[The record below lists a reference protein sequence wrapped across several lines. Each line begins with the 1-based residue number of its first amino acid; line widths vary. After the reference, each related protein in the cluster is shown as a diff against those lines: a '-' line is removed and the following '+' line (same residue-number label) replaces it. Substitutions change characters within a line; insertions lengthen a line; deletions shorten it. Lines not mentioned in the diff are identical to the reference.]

1 MVYVAFVLDTYSRRI
16 LGWRAATT
24 MKTSLVLDALAQ
36 ALWTRRRDG
45 IADLSGLVHQTDAGS
60 QYTSIA
66 FTEGLA
72 KAGIGPSVGSV
83 GDAFDD
89 ALAESVIGLLKT
101 ELIKP
106 GGPWRTVEQVE
117 IATLEWVDWFNHRRL
132 LEACGDIP
140 PTELEQAHYHRRAAL
155 ARPATQA
162 SRSPDMPGGFKLPAP
177 PPPGSLTGPICA
189 TPSTATAPDPRV
201 SPSSSHHCTCSHVAS
216 GISVASAGSVG
227 RPTLSTS

>member
-45 IADLSGLVHQTDAGS
+45 IADLSGQVHQTDAGS

-140 PTELEQAHYHRRAAL
+140 PAELEQAHYQSPRRPRRGRPLKPVGLQTCRGASSCPLPRHRAA
-155 ARPATQA
+155 
-162 SRSPDMPGGFKLPAP
+162 
-177 PPPGSLTGPICA
+177 
-189 TPSTATAPDPRV
+189 
-201 SPSSSHHCTCSHVAS
+201 
-216 GISVASAGSVG
+216 
-227 RPTLSTS
+227 